1 MDPMSIAAIS
11 VEMHAYQSNLQMD
24 TAVMKMAM
32 DAQTTQMTELLD
44 AVDVSSMTGVGMN
57 LDIMA

>member
-1 MDPMSIAAIS
+1 MDPMSIAAMS

-32 DAQTTQMTELLD
+32 DAKTTQMTELLD

>member
-1 MDPMSIAAIS
+1 MDPMSIAAMS
-11 VEMHAYQSNLQMD
+11 VEMHAYQNNLQMD

>member
-1 MDPMSIAAIS
+1 MDPMSIAAMS
-11 VEMHAYQSNLQMD
+11 VKMHAYQSNLQMD

>member
-1 MDPMSIAAIS
+1 MS

>member
-1 MDPMSIAAIS
+1 MGPMSIAAMS
-11 VEMHAYQSNLQMD
+11 VERHAYQANLQMD

>member
-1 MDPMSIAAIS
+1 MDPMSIAAMS
-11 VEMHAYQSNLQMD
+11 VEMHAYQANLQMD

-32 DAQTTQMTELLD
+32 DAETTQMTELLD